1 MTNLAK
7 REHEFNDLFDLR
19 HTFDRFFNRAL
30 NHSSSSEESSE
41 RLILAVPPI
50 EAWVDQDKKEY
61 HLSIAVPG
69 IDPKE
74 IELNVQGQ
82 DLTISGEH
90 QTSNEKKNAN
100 FLDQEFSYARFARTI
115 TLPEGVEPDK
125 VRAEY
130 KNGVLEVTAPIKES
144 ALPKRIEIKSESTE
158 QKQLKDTKDAKE
170 TKAKGAN
177 A

>member
-1 MTNLAK
+1 MPT
-7 REHEFNDLFDLR
+7 
-19 HTFDRFFNRAL
+19 
-30 NHSSSSEESSE
+30 S
-41 RLILAVPPI
+41 
-50 EAWVDQDKKEY
+50 
-61 HLSIAVPG
+61 
-69 IDPKE
+69 
-74 IELNVQGQ
+74 
-82 DLTISGEH
+82 LT
-90 QTSNEKKNAN
+90 K
-100 FLDQEFSYARFARTI
+100 I